1 MRLVFI
7 LILISVCVASC
18 GPTKKNRKRHANPD
32 YSLGH
37 KKKSHQKTLKTK
49 KKKLSK
55 LSSLPHA
62 LMSNSPLPT
71 ILNKKDQTLM
81 ILVDKGSSIVGIKKL
96 ISQKTHKPE
105 EINSQRA
112 ALPAFYIDRTE
123 VTVSN
128 YKKFQPRYNE
138 KPFTDGKS
146 CPNCP
151 AMGINW
157 NKAYN
162 YCKWAG
168 KRLPSEA
175 EWEAA
180 ARGDSALNWPWG
192 NKFLP
197 KRANLFG
204 KEDGYAGVAPVGSF
218 SRGSSPYGVMDM
230 TGNVWEWVKAESKGL
245 RIVKG
250 GGWTSYKGQSK
261 ISFRNKVG
269 PKLKNPTFGFRCAR

>member
-7 LILISVCVASC
+7 LILISAWVASC
-18 GPTKKNRKRHANPD
+18 GPAKKNPKGYTNPY
-32 YSLGH
+32 YSEGH
-37 KKKSHQKTLKTK
+37 KKRSHQKTLKAK

-55 LSSLPHA
+55 LYSLPRV
-62 LMSNSPLPT
+62 LMSNSLLPT

-81 ILVDKGSSIVGIKKL
+81 ILVNKGSYLVGIKKI
-96 ISQKTHKPE
+96 ISQKTHKLE
-105 EINSQRA
+105 GINGRRV

-123 VTVSN
+123 ITVSN
-128 YKKFQPRYNE
+128 YKKFQPRYDE

-146 CPNCP
+146 CPQCP

-157 NKAYN
+157 NKAHN

-192 NKFLP
+192 NKFLA

-204 KEDGYAGVAPVGSF
+204 KEDGYLSVAPVGSF

-230 TGNVWEWVKAESKGL
+230 TGNVWEWVKAENKGL

-250 GGWTSYKGQSK
+250 GGWTSYKSQSK
-261 ISFRNKVG
+261 ISFRNKVD